1 MERDV
6 VEMGLVIVGGGP
18 AGLSCALRLA
28 QLIDAHNADVAAGK
42 VQGTTLDKDGI
53 VVLEKATD
61 MGSHQLSGAVLDP
74 RALRELLPDFEAKGC
89 PVESP
94 VTSDE
99 VLVLGEDVSFRLPVV
114 PPALDNHGNLI
125 VSLNRFVGW
134 LSGLVEQAGI
144 TVASGMPVGT
154 VLYDGDRVIGVRGTD
169 SGVDRAGAPKAGV
182 YQPGTDFMAPLTV
195 FAEGTRGHL
204 AKDLIACLGL
214 DKDRHPQRWSQGIK
228 EIWKIRPEK
237 HQLGKVTHT
246 MGWPLR
252 QEEYG
257 GSFIYHIADHHV
269 SIGFVTGLEYQDPRF
284 DPHRAMQEFKT
295 HPIVRD
301 LLEGGTLVRYGAK
314 TIPTGGW
321 HTMPRLAFEGGLL
334 LGDSAALVNSMRL
347 KGIHTAMKSG
357 MIAAEVAFEAMKR
370 GEAPRTL
377 LDTYEQRLRSSWV
390 GKELHSVRDFHQG
403 FERGLLGGLVNAGF
417 VTVSGGLGLFTGG
430 LGHEGGHTRMQTL
443 AEYYPDG
450 LPADDFRPD
459 GVLTFRKLDEVIKS
473 GTIHEENQPCHL
485 VIAEEA
491 REDICNDRCTREYG
505 NPCQHF
511 CPAQVYEMV
520 SAVEGEHAKLVINA
534 SNCVH
539 CKTCDIMD
547 PYQVITWV
555 APEAGGGP
563 VYSGM

>member
-6 VEMGLVIVGGGP
+6 AEMGLVIVGGGP
-18 AGLSCALRLA
+18 AGFSCALRLA
-28 QLIDAHNADVAAGK
+28 QLIDAHNADVAAGR
-42 VQGTTLDKDGI
+42 VAGTPLDKESI

-61 MGSHQLSGAVLDP
+61 IGSHQLSGAVLDP
-74 RALRELLPDFEAKGC
+74 RALRELVPDFEAKGC
-89 PVESP
+89 PIESP

-99 VLVLGEDVSFRLPVV
+99 VLVLGEDWQFRLPAV

-125 VSLNRFVGW
+125 ISLNRFTGW
-134 LSGLVEQAGI
+134 LANLVEQAGI
-144 TVASGMPVGT
+144 TVAPGMPVGS
-154 VLYDGDRVIGVRGTD
+154 VVYEDGRVTGVRGTD
-169 SGVDRAGAPKAGV
+169 SGLDRNGQPKGGA
-182 YQPGTDFMAPLTV
+182 YQPGTDFLAPLTL

-204 AKDLIACLGL
+204 AKDLIARLGL
-214 DKDRHPQRWSQGIK
+214 DEGRHPQRWSQAIK

-237 HQLGKVTHT
+237 HQLGKVMHT

-252 QEEYG
+252 SEEYG

-269 SIGFVTGLEYQDPRF
+269 SIGFVSGLEYADPRF
-284 DPHRAMQEFKT
+284 DPHRTMQQFKT
-295 HPIVRD
+295 HPLVRD
-301 LLEGGTLVRYGAK
+301 LLEGATLARYGAK
-314 TIPTGGW
+314 TIPSGGW
-321 HTMPRLAFEGGLL
+321 HTMPKLSFPGGLL
-334 LGDSAALVNSMRL
+334 LGDSAALVNGMRL

-357 MIAAEVAFEAMKR
+357 MLAAETAFEAMKR
-370 GEAPRTL
+370 GEATQDV
-377 LDTYEQRLRSSWV
+377 LDAYETRLRASWV
-390 GKELHSVRDFHQG
+390 GKELRAVRDFHQG
-403 FERGLLGGLVNAGF
+403 FERGFFPGLINAGF
-417 VTVSGGLGLFTGG
+417 VTVSGGRGLFTDG
-430 LGHEGGHTRMQTL
+430 LGHEGGHARMQTL
-443 AEYYPDG
+443 SAYYPDG
-450 LPADDFRPD
+450 APADDFRPD

-485 VIAEEA
+485 VIAEDA

-520 SAVEGEHAKLVINA
+520 AAAEGERAKLVINA

-547 PYQVITWV
+547 PYQVIQWV

-563 VYSGM
+563 LYSGM